1 MKRFTILAMFVVVT
15 LGSFA
20 QEVLQMHV
28 WKNGDSR
35 DYIVSTEIDSITFT
49 KEIIYSPFFAW
60 GVSGDVDWDVW
71 DDNNPTEIYSGNIRT
86 LLDNITDDIT
96 DVELSIGM
104 TRYNAS
110 EHSYPGGKKLDKGTF
125 LVILSDNMPNLSATP
140 NGPNALIYDGDK
152 KYFLMKEITRNG
164 KTYGVYVF
172 PDDKSAGSTWYDLKL

>member
-96 DVELSIGM
+96 DVELSNIGM

-125 LVILSDNMPNLSATP
+125 LVMLTNNTPNLAPFSG
-140 NGPNALIYDGDK
+140 GPNVIDDELHLIK
-152 KYFLMKEITRNG
+152 KISRNG
-164 KTYGVYVF
+164 EEYKIYVF
-172 PDDKSAGSTWYDLKL
+172 PDSKSAGATWFDLKL

>member
-49 KEIIYSPFFAW
+49 KEIIYSSFFAW
-60 GVSGDVDWDVW
+60 GINGDVNWELW
-71 DDNNPTEIYSGNIRT
+71 DDNNPTEVYSGNIRT

-96 DVELSIGM
+96 DEELSNIGM

-125 LVILSDNMPNLSATP
+125 LVMVTKNKPYITSTP
-140 NGPNALIYDGDK
+140 SGPNVIDDELHLIK
-152 KYFLMKEITRNG
+152 TISRNG
-164 KTYGVYVF
+164 EVYKVYVF
-172 PDDKSAGSTWYDLKL
+172 PDDKSAGASWYNLKL